1 MQTAWREDYSH
12 REARYFLQGMEW
24 IDLLLASPLALVD
37 SLIKNG
43 PGIAV
48 HDRGDCLNHPLP
60 AAFSEKRIE
69 SHGIKT
75 TLPQLSSLSTE
86 VASASR
92 RKRHAF

>member
-43 PGIAV
+43 PGI
-48 HDRGDCLNHPLP
+48 GYM
-60 AAFSEKRIE
+60 IE
-69 SHGIKT
+69 AIASTIHCQRPSRKNG
-75 TLPQLSSLSTE
+75 LSLME
-86 VASASR
+86 
-92 RKRHAF
+92 